1 MAFPLLTLVACASAA
16 IGEERMVP
24 RSQAPA
30 GFWDHWG
37 DGKAEIDAYTLAQ
50 PRYGELR
57 RGTAVLVYVTETFT
71 QKQRVKSD
79 GGHPDEMPVLKLHE
93 VREFQTGIYDYDV
106 TTSTFVVLD
115 GSLPLGIPTKVSM
128 GAQEWCGNVYEQL
141 LFWPDRLERTLH
153 SYFDGEGDRQESMAV
168 PARAVHA
175 DALPILVRGLTGEL
189 VSPGGERTVPVLD
202 RILDSRFQHEPPR
215 FRPTTIRRA
224 AEPES
229 VEAPL
234 GRFEVSRFDVETEGG
249 PTMRFYV
256 EVAAPHRLIG
266 WARSDG
272 EAGWI
277 RGSVRTP
284 YWQENHEGD
293 EAMLKDLGLAV
304 P

>member
-1 MAFPLLTLVACASAA
+1 MAILLLTLLACASA
-16 IGEERMVP
+16 GEDPM

-30 GFWDHWG
+30 GFWEHWG
-37 DGKAEIDAYTLAQ
+37 DGKAEIDAYTLVQ

-57 RGTAVLVYVTETFT
+57 HGTAVLVYVTETFT
-71 QKQRVKSD
+71 QAQRVKSD
-79 GGHPDEMPVLKLHE
+79 GGHSDEMPVLKLNE
-93 VREFQTGIYDYDV
+93 VRDFQTGIYDYNIL
-106 TTSTFVVLD
+106 TSTFVVLD
-115 GSLPLGIPTKVSM
+115 GSLPLGVPTKVSM

-141 LFWPDRLERTLH
+141 LFSSDRLERTLH
-153 SYFDGEGDRQESMAV
+153 SYFDGEADKQDSMAV
-168 PARAVHA
+168 PAHA
-175 DALPILVRGLTGEL
+175 LDGDALPILVRGLTGEL
-189 VSPGGERTVPVLD
+189 VAPGGERTVPVLD

-215 FRPTTIRRA
+215 FRTTTIRRSA
-224 AEPES
+224 RAES

-234 GRFEVSRFDVETEGG
+234 GRFEVSRFDVVTEGG

-266 WARSDG
+266 WTRSDG

-284 YWQENHEGD
+284 YWKENQEGD
-293 EAMLKDLGLAV
+293 EAMLKDLGLKV